1 MASPEALEQK
11 PQNRACIHENELAH
25 WKNGFKQIPLGTD

>member
-1 MASPEALEQK
+1 MFSIQKGMASPEALEQK

-25 WKNGFKQIPLGTD
+25 